1 MNYHSYFSEAR
12 RVETVIVGTGGFG
25 RSFLA
30 QGLRVPLMGAR
41 VAVDRDAETAAAA
54 LASVGIARGRIRICS
69 TSVEAEAAW
78 KAGDFI
84 ASADLE
90 CVIGLPV
97 DVIVEATGQPEAGA
111 EHALLAIEAGR
122 HVALVSKEVDS
133 VVGPG
138 LAVAARKRGVVVT
151 PVDGDQPSLL
161 IGLISWAETLGLEII
176 AAGKSSE
183 YDFVF
188 DPETGTMS
196 SNGREALLPDFA
208 EVATLGNRDC
218 AQIAARRA
226 AIAAAFPQ
234 RAVPDLCELSV
245 VANALELDPDV
256 PTLHA
261 PIARIGEVPSFLN
274 LKPAGGLLSSPH
286 RLDVFHCLRR
296 PDEVSFAGGV
306 FVVVRCED
314 RPTWEMLEEK
324 GHVLSRDGSAAMLF
338 LPRHLLGLEAA
349 TSILEA
355 AIHGVS
361 SGGIAPRHRVDLVAR
376 ADRDLPAGHHL
387 AMGGHHHEMAGVS
400 SEIVAAGAL
409 TSDFPAPFY
418 LAANRRLARPVVAG
432 GHIVM
437 ADLDIDPASV
447 LLKLRREQDAHFY
460 GPDETGSARQLAVE
474 A

>member
-1 MNYHSYFSEAR
+1 MNYHSYFSGAR

-30 QGLRVPLMGAR
+30 QGLRVPLMGTR
-41 VAVDRDAETAAAA
+41 VAVDKDAETAAAA
-54 LASVGIARGRIRICS
+54 LASVGIVRERIRICS
-69 TSVEAEAAW
+69 TSAEAEAAW

-84 ASADLE
+84 ASEDLGS
-90 CVIGLPV
+90 VIGLPV
-97 DVIVEATGQPEAGA
+97 DVVVEATGQPEAGA
-111 EHALLAIEAGR
+111 EHARMAIEAGR

-161 IGLISWAETLGLEII
+161 IGLVSWAETLGLEII

-188 DPETGTMS
+188 DPETGILS
-196 SNGREALLPDFA
+196 SNGREMLLPNFA
-208 EVATLGNRDC
+208 EVATLGDRDC
-218 AQIAARRA
+218 GKIAARRS

-245 VANALELDPDV
+245 VANALELDPDI

-261 PIARIGEVPSFLN
+261 PIMRIGEAPSFLT
-274 LKPAGGLLSSPH
+274 LKSEGGLLSGSR

-314 RPTWEMLEEK
+314 RSTWEMLEEK

-361 SGGIAPRHRVDLVAR
+361 SGGIEPRHRVDLVAR
-376 ADRDLPAGHHL
+376 ADRDLPTGHDL
-387 AMGGHHHEMAGVS
+387 AMGGHHHEIAGVS
-400 SEIVAAGAL
+400 SEIVTARPL
-409 TSDFPAPFY
+409 TSGSPAPFY

-447 LLKLRREQDAHFY
+447 LLTLRREQDAHFF
-460 GPDETGSARQLAVE
+460 GPDRTGSPLRQAVG